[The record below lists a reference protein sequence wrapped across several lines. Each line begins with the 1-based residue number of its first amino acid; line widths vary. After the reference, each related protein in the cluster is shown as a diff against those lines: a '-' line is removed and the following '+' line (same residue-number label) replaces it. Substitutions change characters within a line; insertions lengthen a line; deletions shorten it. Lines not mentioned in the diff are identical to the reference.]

1 MLENLSKKQKILIVL
16 IAAIISIGI
25 IAIIYN
31 KNQTNENIQL
41 DDEILVSNTTKQDQP
56 KDDKEETQKIVVH
69 ITGGVENPGV
79 VELNEG
85 SRIEDAIEASGGLT
99 DEADISKVNL
109 AYMLEDGVKIKIPII
124 KYIDDYYDEYNDY
137 NEYEKDSRDD
147 EDIEEDEEIF
157 KKENGEG
164 IIENEDIKQKES
176 KLININKATQEEL
189 QTLPGIGASIA
200 TKIVEYREQNG
211 KFKYIEDLKNVS
223 GIGENKFENIKNL
236 ITVK

>member
-137 NEYEKDSRDD
+137 NEYEKDSSDD

-157 KKENGEG
+157 QKENGEG

>member
-1 MLENLSKKQKILIVL
+1 MLENLSKKQKILIFL

-41 DDEILVSNTTKQDQP
+41 DDEILVSNTTKQNQT
-56 KDDKEETQKIVVH
+56 KDEEEENKKIFVH

-124 KYIDDYYDEYNDY
+124 KYIDDDYDEYNDY
-137 NEYEKDSRDD
+137 SEYDSNDD
-147 EDIEEDEEIF
+147 EKIEEDEEIF
-157 KKENGEG
+157 QKENGEG

-189 QTLPGIGASIA
+189 QILPGIGASIA
-200 TKIVEYREQNG
+200 VRIVEYREQNG

>member
-41 DDEILVSNTTKQDQP
+41 DDEILVSNTTKQNQT
-56 KDDKEETQKIVVH
+56 KDEEEENKKIFVH
-69 ITGGVENPGV
+69 ITGGVKNPGV

-124 KYIDDYYDEYNDY
+124 KYIDDDYDEYNDY
-137 NEYEKDSRDD
+137 SEYDSNDD
-147 EDIEEDEEIF
+147 EKIEEDEEIF
-157 KKENGEG
+157 QKENGEG

-189 QTLPGIGASIA
+189 QILPGIGASIA
-200 TKIVEYREQNG
+200 VRIVEYREQNG